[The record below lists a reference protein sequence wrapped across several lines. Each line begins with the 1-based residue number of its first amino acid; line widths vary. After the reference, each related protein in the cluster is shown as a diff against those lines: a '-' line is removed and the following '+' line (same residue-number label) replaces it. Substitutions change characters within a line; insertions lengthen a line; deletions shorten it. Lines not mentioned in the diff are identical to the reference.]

1 MWHSSHPQAPE
12 PCLTTEHWGG
22 YSLQDGYSLAV
33 SMADPMAVSLT
44 ELLANYKDLTEDT
57 EHPAVPKYTFTH
69 QPALPYPKC
78 NHLTSAW
85 FMHVPQCVNMKYNQ
99 SHIGNCNSPTLKKQ
113 KLYQHHTLTFNGD
126 SITSCSKNHF
136 WLFKPFVVN
145 NNTHSTYNIAILC
158 YY

>member
-12 PCLTTEHWGG
+12 LCLTTEHRRG
-22 YSLQDGYSLAV
+22 YSHQDGYSLAV

-85 FMHVPQCVNMKYNQ
+85 LMHVPQCVNMKYNQ
-99 SHIGNCNSPTLKKQ
+99 SHIGNCNSPTLKKPNIIPTSQSNTQWPLQQ
-113 KLYQHHTLTFNGD
+113 KSILVIQTTYYQQLH
-126 SITSCSKNHF
+126 
-136 WLFKPFVVN
+136 PF
-145 NNTHSTYNIAILC
+145 YL
-158 YY
+158 